1 MQIQLQLMRKRV
13 DRQKTE
19 VLLKRQWEQYLEQGA
34 AARTR
39 TSSQCGLK
47 STRTMRGHHVGS
59 EATATATESARG
71 AARSSQR
78 PKKRSDSNYD
88 SSGDDT
94 TSDDGDE
101 SKQQQEGGGSP
112 LHLALE
118 KKLPAAVSL
127 ALLARRRDAA
137 KVSDS
142 VGNYPLMIALKSSA
156 ATALCCLAK
165 SGRHEER
172 RGRDCAVPCH
182 AKMPRKQWWTQY
194 ELRHQIVRCFQPF

>member
-1 MQIQLQLMRKRV
+1 MWFEKHKDDAWASRWIRSDSDSNRVRAGGGTFISAAQKR
-13 DRQKTE
+13 
-19 VLLKRQWEQYLEQGA
+19 
-34 AARTR
+34 
-39 TSSQCGLK
+39 
-47 STRTMRGHHVGS
+47 
-59 EATATATESARG
+59 
-71 AARSSQR
+71 
-78 PKKRSDSNYD
+78 PDSNYD

-127 ALLARRRDAA
+127 ALLARWRDAA

-156 ATALCCLAK
+156 ATALCCLAR